1 MKKAEALKHWQ
12 RLPSGLP
19 ILPHMEAIPY
29 KAKGSTYGACGIR
42 IDGNPQFVD
51 AVLSRIKDLIAG
63 ENHATRLTLSRAQ
76 VETKLEINGQS
87 KTFLN
92 TADHAEV
99 CYIRLHERGHEAQRA
114 SAFFDRSLDQ
124 ATMNFYDATETR
136 KAG

>member
-1 MKKAEALKHWQ
+1 MKKADTLKHWQ
-12 RLPSGLP
+12 QLPAGQP

-29 KAKGSTYGACGIR
+29 KTKGSTYGACGIR
-42 IDGNPQFVD
+42 IDGNPAFID

-76 VETKLEINGQS
+76 VETRLEIKGNV

-92 TADHAEV
+92 TADRAEV

-114 SAFFDRSLDQ
+114 SAFFDRDLD
-124 ATMNFYDATETR
+124 APTLAFYAATESR
-136 KAG
+136 KAS